1 MLIEWDPQKAKKN
14 LKKHGVSFDGA
25 ATVFLDSLALTY
37 EDTGHVEERNVT
49 IGHASTG
56 RVLLVVST
64 ERAEGTR
71 LRIISARKSTSH
83 ERRLYEEG
91 V

>member
-1 MLIEWDPQKAKKN
+1 MLVEWDTQKAEKN
-14 LKKHGVSFDGA
+14 LRKHGISFDEA

-37 EDTGHVEERNVT
+37 GDPGHAEERNIT

-56 RVLLVVST
+56 RILLVVST
-64 ERAEGTR
+64 ERAEGAR
-71 LRIISARKSTSH
+71 LRIISARKATNH

-91 V
+91 I